1 MLKNEIEQGTG
12 RRKADLVLKNGRFV
26 NVFTGEVTAADI
38 AVCGGKIVGFGAYE
52 GEEEIDVSG
61 KIVLPGYIDA
71 HVHIESSHSRPRSFP
86 NSFCRVAPRPSS
98 PTRTRSPTSAV

>member
-52 GEEEIDVSG
+52 GEEDQSDDDDELTPSTEEGGV
-61 KIVLPGYIDA
+61 KRPGW
-71 HVHIESSHSRPRSFP
+71 PREEKMV
-86 NSFCRVAPRPSS
+86 RGRG
-98 PTRTRSPTSAV
+98 

>member
-38 AVCGGKIVGFGAYE
+38 AVCGARS
-52 GEEEIDVSG
+52 SG
-61 KIVLPGYIDA
+61 SA
-71 HVHIESSHSRPRSFP
+71 
-86 NSFCRVAPRPSS
+86 
-98 PTRTRSPTSAV
+98 RTRGKRK